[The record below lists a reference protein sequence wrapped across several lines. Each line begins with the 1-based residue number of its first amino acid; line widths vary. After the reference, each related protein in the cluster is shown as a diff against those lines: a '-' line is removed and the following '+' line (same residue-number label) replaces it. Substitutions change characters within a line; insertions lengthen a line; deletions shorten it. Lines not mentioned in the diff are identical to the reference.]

1 MAASVSDAANLD
13 GEGLDGDDCAASG
26 AFSWE
31 TVRNLSDALCM
42 GDLDLSDPNAR
53 LNTVFQ
59 YNASAL
65 IEVSQTGPCTR
76 VTKKRRARKRD
87 VLSQPPL
94 IGSARGAEID
104 LAFRQR
110 GQLLVGGLF
119 LVQRLLQQAR
129 AIVTAKLPRPCDQAA
144 IACDLIMLG
153 RLRRVD
159 QRGIQH
165 GLVGDF
171 ARSLVSLLDD
181 AVDRRTVDRLHRKT
195 MHLEDLLEPL
205 DVSLCFLEMRQKALF
220 QLGIRGL
227 VRHLRQRLHQ
237 LLLCIVDVLQLV
249 REQVIHGLD
258 VFGEQS
264 HGCDPFV
271 LGLSDELLPVH
282 LMSGCRYRLTDRTR
296 RCSGERKTVDGTY
309 WSCPA

>member
-1 MAASVSDAANLD
+1 
-13 GEGLDGDDCAASG
+13 
-26 AFSWE
+26 
-31 TVRNLSDALCM
+31 M

-65 IEVSQTGPCTR
+65 TEVSQTRATGLAGHE
-76 VTKKRRARKRD
+76 KNAAQQARRFVSTTLNR
-87 VLSQPPL
+87 LE
-94 IGSARGAEID
+94 SARGAEID

-110 GQLLVGGLF
+110 GQFLVSGLF
-119 LVQRLLQQAR
+119 LIQRLLQQAR
-129 AIVTAKLPRPCDQAA
+129 AIVTAELPRPCDQTT

-153 RLRRVD
+153 RLCRVD

-171 ARSLVSLLDD
+171 ACSLVSLLDD

-220 QLGIRGL
+220 QLGIR
-227 VRHLRQRLHQ
+227 
-237 LLLCIVDVLQLV
+237 
-249 REQVIHGLD
+249 
-258 VFGEQS
+258 
-264 HGCDPFV
+264 
-271 LGLSDELLPVH
+271 
-282 LMSGCRYRLTDRTR
+282 
-296 RCSGERKTVDGTY
+296 
-309 WSCPA
+309 